1 MVRRGLLCN
10 TQDAD
15 SKRGRGLQ
23 PQTHGRS
30 CDRQRRWRTRDA
42 CLWLA
47 KLRGQEPLRHRRGT
61 AAFVVR
67 FRNCDV
73 QLIDPTTELSI
84 HRLQT
89 KEINEP
95 WQTFKALMRTLSN
108 RQTISNPSPPAS
120 MSPSSLTAK

>member
-1 MVRRGLLCN
+1 MVRRGLLCHPQN
-10 TQDAD
+10 AN
-15 SKRGRGLQ
+15 SKRRRGLQ

-30 CDRQRRWRTRDA
+30 CDRQRRWRTCHA
-42 CLWLA
+42 CLRLA
-47 KLRGQEPLRHRRGT
+47 ELRGQEPLRHRRGT
-61 AAFVVR
+61 AVVVVR
-67 FRNCDV
+67 FRDRDV

-108 RQTISNPSPPAS
+108 RQTISNPSPPAN